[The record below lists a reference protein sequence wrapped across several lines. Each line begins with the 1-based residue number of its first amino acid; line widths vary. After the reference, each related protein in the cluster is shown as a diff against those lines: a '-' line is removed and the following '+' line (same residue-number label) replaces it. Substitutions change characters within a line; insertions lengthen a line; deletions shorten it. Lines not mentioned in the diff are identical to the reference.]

1 LGPLSSSQKFFNSQL
16 DNSFIY
22 DYMINESYNHVV
34 IYGGRVLEL
43 KAEIL
48 KALAQPTRL
57 KILECLRTGE
67 KCICDIVPA
76 INGEQSNISR
86 HISLMQKSNLVTTR
100 KDGVKVMVK
109 VRDPKIFDILDRVS
123 SILRSRMDEQSRLM
137 RAI

>member
-1 LGPLSSSQKFFNSQL
+1 
-16 DNSFIY
+16 
-22 DYMINESYNHVV
+22 MEE
-34 IYGGRVLEL
+34 RVLEL

-57 KILECLRTGE
+57 KILELLRNGE
-67 KCICDIVPA
+67 KCICEIVPA

-109 VRDPKIFDILDRVS
+109 VSDARVFEILD
-123 SILRSRMDEQSRLM
+123 SIALLLKKQIIETGKLVQELR
-137 RAI
+137 

>member
-1 LGPLSSSQKFFNSQL
+1 MIH
-16 DNSFIY
+16 IY
-22 DYMINESYNHVV
+22 ME
-34 IYGGRVLEL
+34 GFMEERVLEL

-57 KILECLRTGE
+57 KILELLRSGE
-67 KCICDIVPA
+67 RCICEIVPA

-109 VRDPKIFDILDRVS
+109 VSDPRVFEILD
-123 SILRSRMDEQSRLM
+123 SIALLLKKQIIETGKLVQQLR
-137 RAI
+137 

>member
-1 LGPLSSSQKFFNSQL
+1 
-16 DNSFIY
+16 
-22 DYMINESYNHVV
+22 MEE
-34 IYGGRVLEL
+34 RVLEL

-57 KILECLRTGE
+57 KILELLRNGE
-67 KCICDIVPA
+67 RCICEIVPA

-109 VRDPKIFDILDRVS
+109 VIDPRVFEILD
-123 SILRSRMDEQSRLM
+123 SIALLLKKQIIETGKLVQELR
-137 RAI
+137 

>member
-1 LGPLSSSQKFFNSQL
+1 
-16 DNSFIY
+16 
-22 DYMINESYNHVV
+22 MEE
-34 IYGGRVLEL
+34 RVLEL

-57 KILECLRTGE
+57 KILELLRNGE
-67 KCICDIVPA
+67 KCICEIVPA

-109 VRDPKIFDILDRVS
+109 VSDARVFEILD
-123 SILRSRMDEQSRLM
+123 SIALLLKKQIIETGKLVHELR
-137 RAI
+137 